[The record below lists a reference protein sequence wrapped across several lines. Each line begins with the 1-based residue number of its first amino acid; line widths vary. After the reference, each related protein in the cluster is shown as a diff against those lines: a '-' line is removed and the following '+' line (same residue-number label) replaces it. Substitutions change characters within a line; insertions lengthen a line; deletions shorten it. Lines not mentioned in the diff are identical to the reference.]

1 MASEG
6 SPVPNSPSVPDFR
19 PVDGARHVSLSDSA
33 AARISEMI
41 QSGELAP
48 GARLPPE
55 RELATML
62 SVSRT
67 ALREGLH
74 VLETM
79 GLLEARVGRGRFVAS
94 EISEKNPPRINS
106 WIQLHHTQDV
116 IGVRRALEPEA
127 IRQLD
132 PSIVPKLAGRARSV
146 LAQMERAQSR
156 GAHAAAADLHT
167 QFHALLLQPTPN
179 ALMRGLCLSMLE
191 VSRDAQDEIARTHA
205 AGVHSLAQHE
215 AIVEA
220 LVGGTLDDVAEAI
233 AAHLV
238 PVFTYPA

>member
-1 MASEG
+1 VTE
-6 SPVPNSPSVPDFR
+6 PPRTPDFR
-19 PVDGARHVSLSDSA
+19 PVDGVRNVSLSDST

-48 GARLPPE
+48 GARLPAE
-55 RELATML
+55 RELAAML

-94 EISEKNPPRINS
+94 EISEKNPPRITS
-106 WIQLHHTQDV
+106 WMQLHHTQDV
-116 IGVRRALEPEA
+116 IDVRRVLEPEA

-132 PSIVPKLAGRARSV
+132 PAIVLNLGAQASRILG
-146 LAQMERAQSR
+146 QMEQAQER
-156 GAHAAAADLHT
+156 GAHATAADFHT
-167 QFHALLLQPTPN
+167 QFHALLLQSTPN
-179 ALMRGLCLSMLE
+179 HLLRGLCMSMVE
-191 VSRDAQDEIARTHA
+191 VSRDSQDEIARTQA
-205 AGVHSLAQHE
+205 AGVHSLALHRV
-215 AIVEA
+215 ILDA
-220 LVGGTLDDVAEAI
+220 LNSGSLEEVANAV
-233 AAHLV
+233 ANHLV